1 MNTVRKLWENS
12 NIKEAY
18 PDLFAGARFDEP
30 MGAHTTFRI
39 GGPADLF
46 ALPSSVDELRFLLE
60 FFSREAVPV
69 SLVGGG
75 SNILVADRG
84 IRGAVVSLEN
94 LSSIAQIDSPAGFP
108 AGKIAVCAEA
118 GATMKALTEWC
129 ADSGL
134 AGFERFAGLPGTVGG
149 AVFMNARCYESSIS
163 DVFFEGA
170 SLLFQCGRCT
180 LEKAAFRPDE
190 WAYKKSPFQ
199 NRSGSDSLVV
209 ASGSRIVLSAVFA
222 CGVGESAAL
231 RADMDHYVQDREEKG
246 HFRFP
251 SAGSM
256 FRNNHAFGKPS
267 GKIVDEAGLRGFRV
281 GDAEVAPWHGNFVI
295 NAGNASAR
303 DVRDLVEEVRRRVL
317 EQTGCALECEVIFA
331 GEWD

>member
-12 NIKEAY
+12 NINGLY
-18 PDLFAGARFDEP
+18 PDLFADARYDEP

-46 ALPSSVDELRFLLE
+46 VRPSSVDELCFLLE
-60 FFSREAVPV
+60 FFAREAVPV

-84 IRGAVVSLEN
+84 IRGAVVSLDR
-94 LSSIAQIDSPAGFP
+94 LSSIARIEPPAGFP
-108 AGKIAVCAEA
+108 SGKVAVRAEA
-118 GATMKALTEWC
+118 GAAMKTLTEWC

-134 AGFERFAGLPGTVGG
+134 SGFERFAGLPGSVGG

-163 DVFFEGA
+163 DVFFEGT
-170 SLLFQCGRCT
+170 SLYFADGRCT
-180 LEKAAFRPDE
+180 LKTTAFRPDE

-199 NRSGSDSLVV
+199 DRSGSDSLVV
-209 ASGSRIVLSAVFA
+209 SSGSRIVLSAVFA
-222 CGVGESAAL
+222 CATGDSAAL
-231 RADMDHYVQDREEKG
+231 RAEMDRYVRDREDKG
-246 HFRFP
+246 HFRYP

-267 GKIVDEAGLRGFRV
+267 GKIVDEAGLRGFRI

-295 NAGNASAR
+295 NAGNARAR
-303 DVRDLVEEVRRRVL
+303 DIRALVEEVRRRVF
-317 EQTGCALECEVIFA
+317 EKTGFLLECEVIFA